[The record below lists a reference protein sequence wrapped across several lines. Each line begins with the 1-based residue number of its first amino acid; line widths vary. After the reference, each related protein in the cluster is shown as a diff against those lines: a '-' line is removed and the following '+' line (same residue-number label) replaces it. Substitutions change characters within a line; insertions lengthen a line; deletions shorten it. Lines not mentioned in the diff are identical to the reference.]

1 MWWLNWI
8 WHLLDKCEGWCI
20 SLSSAFF
27 MNQFSVH
34 KSHRASSRLLI
45 LVSFLIWGI
54 WYRCLAKNATG
65 SNKLAFSNFEL
76 KRILRIV
83 RRAFFYRK
91 ESFFDSYCSILFTFR
106 KIDRHSSTDRK
117 LCLKRYNSFTNSID
131 LFVGMTTFVL
141 SPRDKS
147 RSGGKIASRFSERK

>member
-1 MWWLNWI
+1 MWGLVY
-8 WHLLDKCEGWCI
+8 L

-27 MNQFSVH
+27 MNQFSVY